1 MDTKKLT
8 SVLELVAGLNYLL
21 TTGVIKA
28 NNKDYIAT
36 VNAYKKENKKPLS
49 VKITKTKSGVIFAG
63 DKPELGDN
71 IMTEEY
77 LIDAPVMINLAI
89 NTLGARHY
97 GVKIDQ
103 ARMYKLSI
111 NEQMCLTEDDYNSVI
126 GKIKKLEGSANP
138 LPTSEDIKDFKWL
151 EPTGDAAFVHTSN
164 RKASVNKEKGMIS
177 SGTNSNNTSA
187 TKPVLSAEE
196 LVRRVS
202 KTDKDK
208 STKGIIR
215 PTLLKT
221 DDKFDVIEV
230 GKYRVYVADENTGQG
245 YFNHV
250 YVDNYGENNY
260 FTIEYDKEAEL
271 FKVIFQDNN
280 ALEQC
285 MTEAVLILAKG
296 ESTGESIHSVKNKD
310 KKDLVYNTSSY
321 KVYRR

>member
-1 MDTKKLT
+1 METKKLT

-36 VNAYKKENKKPLS
+36 VNAYKKEHKKPLS

-71 IMTEEY
+71 VMVEEY

-111 NEQMCLTEDDYNSVI
+111 NEQMCLKKEDYDSVI
-126 GKIKKLEGSANP
+126 GKIKKLEGSPNP
-138 LPTSEDIKDFKWL
+138 LPTSEDITDFKWI
-151 EPTGDAAFVHTSN
+151 EPSGDSAFIHTSN

-177 SGTNSNNTSA
+177 SGGNSSNTSA

-202 KTDKDK
+202 KKDK
-208 STKGIIR
+208 ENTTKGITR
-215 PTLLKT
+215 PSLLKT
-221 DDKFDVIEV
+221 DDKFDVVEV
-230 GKYRVYVADENTGQG
+230 GKYRVYVAEENTGTG

-250 YVDNYGENNY
+250 YVDDYGENNY
-260 FTIEYDKEAEL
+260 FAIEYDKDTEI

-285 MTEAVLILAKG
+285 MTETVLILAKG
-296 ESTGESIHSVKNKD
+296 ENTGESIHSVKDKE

-321 KVYRR
+321 KVYRK